1 MTADAHTAGYTPTYI
16 EYPSSQARRDPVVIV
31 LSAGEPIGIEWR
43 RVNHLP
49 FEFAMQKGPHGDE
62 FVKLLDG
69 SCLRRPLPTSA
80 PTLAQDNKRLREALE
95 GLVRSIGEKWD
106 GETERR
112 RANALSPNIEEALES
127 ARRALEGRG

>member
-80 PTLAQDNKRLREALE
+80 PTLAQDNKRLREALASIMATMPRSQDRPP
-95 GLVRSIGEKWD
+95 GISIGLWC
-106 GETERR
+106 
-112 RANALSPNIEEALES
+112 A
-127 ARRALEGRG
+127 ARRLLDGGA

>member
-80 PTLAQDNKRLREALE
+80 PTLAQDNKRLREALTNLLAASE
-95 GLVRSIGEKWD
+95 RHIFS
-106 GETERR
+106 TECQAERD
-112 RANALSPNIEEALES
+112 A
-127 ARRALEGRG
+127 ARRALEGRGHD